1 MGRELETHG
10 AHTGR
15 AESSARFGWAAVAPL
30 DSSNALFAG
39 EREIPEA
46 ELGRCRL
53 GLGGGQGWGTGR
65 KAETTQD
72 GADGFRALDG
82 GEQVHAGSTARAGEG
97 IHGEHALEQF
107 SP

>member
-53 GLGGGQGWGTGR
+53 GLGGGQGWGAGR
-65 KAETTQD
+65 EAHAVQD
-72 GADGFRALDG
+72 GANGLRGLDRRGQTKPPSTPGTSKDIGGPKKGFRSG
-82 GEQVHAGSTARAGEG
+82 R
-97 IHGEHALEQF
+97 
-107 SP
+107 